1 MIKSFIVP
9 YVMMILLFGI
19 SGGCAQLPRIVELH
33 DPLTAREHFQLALAY
48 EQKNEND
55 LALREY
61 HAVLEMKS
69 FLGECYT
76 NMANIYYKQGKED
89 LSESYYLKSI
99 RANPHYG
106 KAYNNLAWIYI
117 LKNRSLQ
124 RAEAL
129 LLEAIENDAHDA
141 ASYLDTLG
149 FLYEKEGKQERA
161 LEVLLKAESI
171 GFNGDVFTE
180 NEFLKHLEKL
190 FIALDRKS
198 DAETVHHR
206 IVELKSQNRE
216 KLPLPEHEEI
226 PRP

>member
-1 MIKSFIVP
+1 
-9 YVMMILLFGI
+9 MMILFLGI
-19 SGGCAQLPRIVELH
+19 SGGCAHIPRIVELH

-61 HAVLEMKS
+61 RAVLETKS

-76 NMANIYYKQGKED
+76 NMANIYFKQGKGD

-117 LKNRSLQ
+117 LNNRSLQ

-129 LLEAIENDAHDA
+129 LLEAIENDAHNT

-149 FLYEKEGKQERA
+149 FLYEKEGKPERA
-161 LEVLLKAESI
+161 LEVLLKAEST
-171 GFNGDVFTE
+171 GFNGNDLAE
-180 NEFLKHLEKL
+180 SEFLKHLENL
-190 FIALDRKS
+190 LIVLDRKS
-198 DAETVHHR
+198 EAEKVHHKL
-206 IVELKSQNRE
+206 VELKSQNRE
-216 KLPLPEHEEI
+216 KPLPPEHEEK
-226 PRP
+226 PLP